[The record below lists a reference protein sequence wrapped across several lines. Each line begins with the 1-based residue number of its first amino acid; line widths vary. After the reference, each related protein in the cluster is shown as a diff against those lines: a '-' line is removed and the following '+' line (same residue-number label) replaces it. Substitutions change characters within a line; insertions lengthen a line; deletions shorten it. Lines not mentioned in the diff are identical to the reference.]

1 VCNDIKIQKESWEHF
16 AAFWGGRLLGFMG
29 VGTTWSLSLQRKVSE
44 ALRGARGIGI
54 LVGWDDR
61 RRLEKHGFCGILTVR
76 HLDS

>member
-1 VCNDIKIQKESWEHF
+1 
-16 AAFWGGRLLGFMG
+16 MG
-29 VGTTWSLSLQRKVSE
+29 VGTTWSLSLQGKVSE